1 MFSMESVKQKSGILL
16 IDKRPGPTSRQVVN
30 NVSYLLKTKKVGHIG
45 TLDPFA
51 SGLLILTVN
60 CATKIGAYLEA
71 LDKTYIAK
79 LKLGEKTDTGDF
91 TGEIIEKGEVYKK
104 LDLDKISAVLASF
117 VGKRNQIPPMYSA
130 LKRDGKPLY
139 KYAREGLTLQR
150 EPREI
155 TIFSLRLLSYQDD
168 IIEFEAKVSKGTY
181 IRTLGEDI
189 AQQLGSVGHLRQL
202 RRTAIGAFQV
212 QDALSSDDANYEH
225 LIDMTKAL
233 SHLPHVEISEE
244 QIVDV
249 KNGKPQT
256 LDSDERLLLLTHKN
270 KAIALYEKRENRL
283 YYCRRGLFE

>member
-1 MFSMESVKQKSGILL
+1 MESVKQKSGILL

-30 NVSYLLKTKKVGHIG
+30 RVSYLLKTKKVGHIG

-60 CATKIGAYLEA
+60 RATKIGAYLEA

-189 AQQLGSVGHLRQL
+189 AQQLGSVGHLREL

-212 QDALSSDDANYEH
+212 QDALSCEDATYEH

-233 SHLPHVEISEE
+233 SHLSHIEISEE
-244 QIVDV
+244 QVVDV
-249 KNGKPQT
+249 KNGKPIA
-256 LDSDERLLLLTHKN
+256 LDSDEQLLLLTHKN

>member
-30 NVSYLLKTKKVGHIG
+30 SVSFLLKTKKVGHIG

-51 SGLLILTVN
+51 SGLLILTIN
-60 CATKIGAYLEA
+60 HATKIGAYLEA

-79 LKLGEKTDTGDF
+79 LKLGEKTNTGDF
-91 TGEIIEKGEVYKK
+91 TGEIIEKCEVDKE
-104 LDLDKISAVLASF
+104 LNSDKITAVLTSF
-117 VGKRNQIPPMYSA
+117 IGKGSQIPPMYSA

-139 KYAREGLTLQR
+139 KYAREGLTLER

-155 TIFSLRLLSYQDD
+155 NIFSLRLLSYQDN

-189 AQQLGSVGHLRQL
+189 AQELGSVGHLSEL
-202 RRTAIGAFQV
+202 RRTAIGTFQV
-212 QDALSSDDANYEH
+212 QDALASEDATYDH
-225 LIDMTKAL
+225 LIDITKAL
-233 SHLPHVEISEE
+233 SHLSRIEISE
-244 QIVDV
+244 QQVIDV

-256 LDSDERLLLLTHKN
+256 LDSDEQLLLLIHKN

>member
-1 MFSMESVKQKSGILL
+1 MESVKQKSGILL

-60 CATKIGAYLEA
+60 RATKIGAYLEA

>member
-60 CATKIGAYLEA
+60 RATKIGAYLEA

-168 IIEFEAKVSKGTY
+168 IIEFEAKVSKWTY
-181 IRTLGEDI
+181 IRTLVEDI

-283 YYCRRGLFE
+283 Y

>member
-1 MFSMESVKQKSGILL
+1 MESVKQKSGILL

-60 CATKIGAYLEA
+60 RATKIGAYLEA

-91 TGEIIEKGEVYKK
+91 TGEVIEKCEVYKK

-189 AQQLGSVGHLRQL
+189 AQQLGSVGHLREL

-212 QDALSSDDANYEH
+212 QDALSCEDATYEH

-233 SHLPHVEISEE
+233 SHLSHIEISEE
-244 QIVDV
+244 QVVDV
-249 KNGKPQT
+249 KNGKPIA
-256 LDSDERLLLLTHKN
+256 LDSDEQLLLLTHKN

>member
-30 NVSYLLKTKKVGHIG
+30 RVSYLLKTKKVGHIG

-60 CATKIGAYLEA
+60 HATKTGTYLET

-91 TGEIIEKGEVYKK
+91 TGEVIEKCEVDKK
-104 LDLDKISAVLASF
+104 LDLEKISAVLTSF
-117 VGKRNQIPPMYSA
+117 VGKRTQIPPMYSA
-130 LKRDGKPLY
+130 LKREGKPLY
-139 KYAREGLTLQR
+139 KYAREGVILER

-155 TIFSLRLLSYQDD
+155 TIYSLRLLSYQDGVL
-168 IIEFEAKVSKGTY
+168 EFEAKVSKGTY

-189 AQQLGSVGHLRQL
+189 AHELGSVGHLSDL
-202 RRTAIGAFQV
+202 RRTAIGTFRVEDAFSCE
-212 QDALSSDDANYEH
+212 DATYERV
-225 LIDMTKAL
+225 IDIIKAL
-233 SHLPHVEISEE
+233 SHLSHIEISKE
-244 QIVDV
+244 QVVDV

-256 LDSDERLLLLTHKN
+256 LDSEEPLVLLIHDN

>member
-1 MFSMESVKQKSGILL
+1 
-16 IDKRPGPTSRQVVN
+16 
-30 NVSYLLKTKKVGHIG
+30 
-45 TLDPFA
+45 
-51 SGLLILTVN
+51 
-60 CATKIGAYLEA
+60 
-71 LDKTYIAK
+71 
-79 LKLGEKTDTGDF
+79 
-91 TGEIIEKGEVYKK
+91 
-104 LDLDKISAVLASF
+104 
-117 VGKRNQIPPMYSA
+117 MYSA

-189 AQQLGSVGHLRQL
+189 AQQLGSVGHLREL

-212 QDALSSDDANYEH
+212 QDALSCEDATYEH

-233 SHLPHVEISEE
+233 SHLSHIEISEE
-244 QIVDV
+244 QVVDV
-249 KNGKPQT
+249 KNGKPIA
-256 LDSDERLLLLTHKN
+256 LDSDEQLLLLTHKN

>member
-60 CATKIGAYLEA
+60 HATKIGAYLEA

-79 LKLGEKTDTGDF
+79 LKLGEKTDSGDF
-91 TGEIIEKGEVYKK
+91 TGEVIEKCEVYKK

-139 KYAREGLTLQR
+139 KYAREGITLQR

-189 AQQLGSVGHLRQL
+189 AQQLGSVGHLREL

-212 QDALSSDDANYEH
+212 QDALSCEDATYERV
-225 LIDMTKAL
+225 IDIIKAL
-233 SHLPHVEISEE
+233 SHLSHIEISKE
-244 QIVDV
+244 QVVDV

>member
-1 MFSMESVKQKSGILL
+1 MKQKSGILL

-60 CATKIGAYLEA
+60 RATKIGAYLEA